1 MVRPAMGEAGQQKMA
16 TVWSREALGQ
26 LNAFFIIGAPR
37 CGTTALG
44 AALRGHPEICFSLP
58 KEPHYFSRLRQGWT
72 LARIVSEY
80 LPLYFRHWPGGG
92 ATLAEGSTSYLY
104 SDQAIDAISR
114 AFPKARFIVMVR
126 NPLDMLPS
134 YHKKLLFLLD
144 ENEPDLA
151 RAWALQTPRAWGEQI
166 PRYCRDWRLLQYR
179 DVGCVGA
186 RCQVLLQ
193 RVDRSRVKF
202 LLFDDFVADPLAV
215 YRETLD
221 FLGLPDDGRTVI
233 KRRNAGQLAKS
244 TIVQLMIREPRIEIL
259 RMMMIR
265 LRRSE
270 RFKVIGQ
277 ALGRMRR
284 SNRVAV
290 VAEELPASL
299 RATLADA
306 FAEDV
311 RILSG
316 IFGRD
321 LGYWLEPPAHEP
333 AAAEALDGVLA

>member
-1 MVRPAMGEAGQQKMA
+1 METDEMSII
-16 TVWSREALGQ
+16 WSREALER
-26 LNAFFIIGAPR
+26 LNAFFLVGAPR
-37 CGTTALG
+37 CGTTALSD
-44 AALRGHPEICFSLP
+44 ALRAHPQICFSLP
-58 KEPHYFSRLRQGWT
+58 KEPHYFSRLRPGWT
-72 LARIVSEY
+72 LARILVDY
-80 LPLYFRHWPGGG
+80 LPLFFRDWPGGG

-104 SDQAIDAISR
+104 SDQAIDAIIR

-126 NPLDMLPS
+126 NPLEMLPS

-144 ENEPDLA
+144 ENEPDLE
-151 RAWALQTPRAWGEQI
+151 RAWALQTPRAWGEQV

-186 RCQVLLQ
+186 RCQALLQ
-193 RVDRSRVKF
+193 RVDRQRVKF
-202 LLFDDFVADPLAV
+202 LLFDDFAADPLAV
-215 YRETLD
+215 YRETLA
-221 FLGLPDDGRTVI
+221 FLELPDDGRTVI
-233 KRRNAGQLAKS
+233 KRRNTGQLAKS
-244 TIVQLMIREPRIEIL
+244 TMVQLMIREPRIEIA

-265 LRRSE
+265 LRRSQ

-290 VAEELPASL
+290 VPETLPPSL

-311 RILSG
+311 RVLSE

-321 LGYWLEPPAHEP
+321 LGYWLEPPAAAPAREP
-333 AAAEALDGVLA
+333 APAEALDGVLA